1 MFEIFGE
8 FDSAA
13 EINLAAKGLFDEG
26 DLENIYKL
34 ASENG
39 IDREYAQMYIEG
51 DIPFLT
57 DSATAAMGKIDIE
70 LEAARKSYG
79 SVADCVAEYIKSLCD
94 RDEFAGVVR
103 KKGRSLSKC
112 LDLMRDRAKQ
122 SLKSQTG
129 TQCACIPPSEGFR
142 LIRDYYERGAAS

>member
-13 EINLAAKGLFDEG
+13 EINMAAEGLHEEG

-34 ASENG
+34 AAENG

-57 DSATAAMGKIDIE
+57 DSAMAAMGKIDVE
-70 LEAARKSYG
+70 LEAARKIYG
-79 SVADCVAEYIKSLCD
+79 SVADCVAEYVKSLCD
-94 RDEFAGVVR
+94 RDEFASVVR
-103 KKGRSLSKC
+103 RKGRSLSKC
-112 LDLMRDRAKQ
+112 LNLMQDRAKKL
-122 SLKSQTG
+122 LKSQTG

-142 LIRDYYERGAAS
+142 LIREYYEKGAAS